1 MMKNGGEELSKECNK
16 CKALALLQDAKNA
29 VH

>member
-1 MMKNGGEELSKECNK
+1 MMKNGGGELSKECNK
-16 CKALALLQDAKNA
+16 WKALAFLQDAEGA